1 MLGLSKDVSKNHFGP
16 GALKLQDSK
25 VGGQKKGETF
35 WVRGY
40 VFRDFTIVNLVFGRS
55 GFVFGRCKL

>member
-40 VFRDFTIVNLVFGRS
+40 SVRDFI
-55 GFVFGRCKL
+55 